1 MVPTSGLFSWDNSQ
15 SSQLTT
21 LLGREFKTLE
31 FPLENLSSGREGE
44 FRESLS
50 LCLLLF
56 QWLQLKIINTTKRHI
71 LGWWV
76 LDSFKIVFLLL
87 SLKLLSCYLC
97 PLATQLQCLVSE
109 ISPQT
114 LLRTQWVWFMFTI
127 DGYETDSSPFLS
139 VPRPER
145 GHSGKTA

>member
-1 MVPTSGLFSWDNSQ
+1 MVPTSGLFSWGNGQ

-21 LLGREFKTLE
+21 LLGRGFKTIE

-44 FRESLS
+44 FRDSLS
-50 LCLLLF
+50 LCSLLF
-56 QWLQLKIINTTKRHI
+56 QWLQLKIINMTKRHI
-71 LGWWV
+71 LGWRV
-76 LDSFKIVFLLL
+76 LNSFKIVFLLL

-97 PLATQLQCLVSE
+97 LLATQLQCLVLE

-114 LLRTQWVWFMFTI
+114 LLRTRWVWFMFVI

-139 VPRPER
+139 VSRPEQ